1 MVTSGGGQHTVVLLI
16 TQEGLFQP
24 QIPIAIYLFR
34 EESEIT
40 AELGMISILF
50 VNALLLPVI
59 QVAEYFAN
67 ESMWR
72 KKKS

>member
-1 MVTSGGGQHTVVLLI
+1 MVTSGGQHTVVLLI

-24 QIPIAIYLFR
+24 QIPIAIYLFW
-34 EESEIT
+34 EKSEIT

-59 QVAEYFAN
+59 QVAEYFAD